1 MTLTRIRL
9 ALMVASLCSCAAAA
23 EECPTGV
30 FTTDP
35 REIAASF
42 AKSTETTDPST
53 QGSSSPREISEI
65 RDGIVNWWAGA
76 FINDGLQSWNAYD
89 ADRHLF
95 LNVQASTG
103 RFAVKAASPKLG
115 PGQTYRQERGWGY
128 VITSVPATPKQAWRF
143 ACLANALVNSPP
155 PKPDPSFSTR
165 MSDTLALSSTILKD
179 AKRIRQASD
188 TDRLLRW
195 FSLATAE
202 PFAKAMGTWAPPHVF
217 KVAMDAADNLY
228 LLVNPGT
235 IQGPWVGVVKITPS
249 GQGTDRSARLPDNI
263 QPMSLAVD
271 RSGRVLLPARN
282 GIVYELPPGA
292 VAPDPLAQRS
302 LHLQE
307 TGLFKGP
314 LWLSDIALDRKGNL
328 YTAPTSQLIRVTPD
342 GLVTVLAGNAEQ
354 GHHDGIGA
362 AASLYFPSP
371 IAVAP
376 NGDVFIADRYNSII
390 RKVTPDGIV
399 TTLAGV
405 AGQVGFT
412 DGMGV
417 EAKFNHPEG
426 ISVDS
431 QGTIYVADTDNHM
444 IRRISP
450 LGRVTVLAGAV
461 AVPGST
467 DGKGTDALFD
477 RPTSIAVDSRGT
489 VYVTSGRDNIIR
501 KISPDGKVSSWNV
514 QKWIRPVD
522 IDSLLGAGS

>member
-1 MTLTRIRL
+1 MSLTRILL
-9 ALMVASLCSCAAAA
+9 ALIVASLCSCTAA
-23 EECPTGV
+23 EECPPGV
-30 FTTDP
+30 FTTDR

-42 AKSTETTDPST
+42 AKPNETTNPST
-53 QGSSSPREISEI
+53 QGSGSPREITEI

-103 RFAVKAASPKLG
+103 RFAVKPESLKLG
-115 PGQTYRQERGWGY
+115 PGQTYRQEGGWGY
-128 VITSVPATPKQAWRF
+128 VITSVPATPQQARRF

-165 MSDTLALSSTILKD
+165 MTDTLALASTILKD

-188 TDRLLRW
+188 SDRLSRW

-202 PFAKAMGTWAPPHVF
+202 PFAKAMGTWVPPHVF
-217 KVAMDAADNLY
+217 KLATDSADNLY
-228 LLVNPGT
+228 LLVDPGS
-235 IQGPWVGVVKITPS
+235 IRGPWVGVVKITPS
-249 GQGTDRSARLPDNI
+249 GQGTDRSARLPNDI
-263 QPMSLAVD
+263 QPMSLAAD
-271 RSGRVLLPARN
+271 RAGRVLLPARN
-282 GIVYELPPGA
+282 GIVYELPPGL
-292 VAPDPLAQRS
+292 VSPDPVTQRN

-307 TGLFKGP
+307 TGLFKGAP
-314 LWLSDIALDRKGNL
+314 WLSDIALDRNDNM
-328 YTAPTSQLIRVTPD
+328 YTAATSQLIRVTPD

-354 GHHDGIGA
+354 GHQDGVGA
-362 AASLYFPSP
+362 AASLDFPSP

-405 AGQVGFT
+405 AGQAGFA
-412 DGMGV
+412 DGMGAD
-417 EAKFNHPEG
+417 AKFSHPEG
-426 ISVDS
+426 ISVDG
-431 QGTIYVADTDNHM
+431 QGTIYVADTDNDAV
-444 IRRISP
+444 RRISP
-450 LGRVTVLAGAV
+450 IGRVTLLAGAV

-489 VYVTSGRDNIIR
+489 VYVSSGRDNIIR
-501 KISPDGKVSSWNV
+501 KIYPDGKVSSWNV

-522 IDSLLGAGS
+522 IDSLL